1 MNYPKIGEKF
11 YYEDLYGK
19 VQEATCL
26 DVSDDNYYIEVS
38 KNYRRFVDK
47 DDILDEKSEAVI
59 KYQIMKARE
68 NVKTVAELIK
78 DKDTRELMFF
88 TLVERGFTRNE
99 ANKALDSLSKTITLF

>member
-1 MNYPKIGEKF
+1 MDYPKIGDKF
-11 YYEDLYGK
+11 YYEDLYGN

-26 DVSDDNYYIEVS
+26 DVSDDNYYVELS

-47 DDILDEKSEAVI
+47 DDILDEKSEDVI

-68 NVKTVAELIK
+68 NVKTIAELIK
-78 DKDTRELMFF
+78 DSDTRELMFF

-99 ANKALDSLSKTITLF
+99 ANKALDSLSKTIALF